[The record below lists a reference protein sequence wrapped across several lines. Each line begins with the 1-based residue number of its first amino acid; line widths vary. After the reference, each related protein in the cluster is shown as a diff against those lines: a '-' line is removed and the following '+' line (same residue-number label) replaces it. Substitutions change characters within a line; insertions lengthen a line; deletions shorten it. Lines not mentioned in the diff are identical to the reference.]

1 MRQTSQQRRDAARR
15 LEITGPLSRTRDL
28 HVHLLIVQIC
38 EALDVLSGD
47 ELELVEL
54 LAGCIERES
63 DISWDSPR
71 AIRALAGV
79 VARMLRGRSSY
90 GELSIDTDPRSYR
103 AELDEELADAVIYD
117 RLALLREVRQMGE
130 SSVAALHLHLDS
142 LARVGER
149 SDLAQLMLNVQ
160 DRERPEP
167 FTIPP
172 PWCLGSGLLFQHG
185 AVRIAN
191 GAIVAVRCH
200 QCGREWPLYSNE
212 LRLTGSGQYV
222 IPTHEPAPD
231 WRSLPPAESKR

>member
-1 MRQTSQQRRDAARR
+1 MHR
-15 LEITGPLSRTRDL
+15 L
-28 HVHLLIVQIC
+28 VVQIC
-38 EALDVLSGD
+38 EALDVLTGD
-47 ELELVEL
+47 ELDLVEL
-54 LAGCIERES
+54 LAGSIERES
-63 DISWDSPR
+63 GLSWESPR

-90 GELSIDTDPRSYR
+90 GELTIDTDPRSYR

-117 RLALLREVRQMGE
+117 RLALLREARQTGE
-130 SSVAALHLHLDS
+130 SSAAALHLHLDS

-185 AVRIAN
+185 AVRIADN
-191 GAIVAVRCH
+191 TIVAVRCH
-200 QCGREWPLYSNE
+200 HCGLEWPRHSNE

-231 WRSLPPAESKR
+231 WRSLPPTKDGGR